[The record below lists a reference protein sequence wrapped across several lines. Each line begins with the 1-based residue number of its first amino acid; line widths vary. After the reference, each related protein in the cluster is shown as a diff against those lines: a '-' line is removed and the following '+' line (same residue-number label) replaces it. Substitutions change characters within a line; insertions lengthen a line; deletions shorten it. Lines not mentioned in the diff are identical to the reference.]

1 MKASFMT
8 VSGKRGRPIM
18 RTIKIIST
26 ALALM
31 FAVGFLLCK
40 TTDAKDSNEQ
50 ISGSFSGSSVTTGF
64 DFDND
69 SSTDQSGDLIA
80 AGKQNGGGAF
90 TLRLVNELDLVPG
103 TGCGAFP
110 AEGCNIDGVND
121 GCLFTVVGGAGAF
134 RFDAS
139 GDISTLQITGGT
151 ACINPNSAS
160 GVLPPFDSTYTQNW
174 SFKGGSGKFAGTTGS
189 GVVTG
194 KGQITSLDQPGHS
207 FSWDDG
213 TYTGTISTP

>member
-1 MKASFMT
+1 
-8 VSGKRGRPIM
+8 M
-18 RTIKIIST
+18 RTIKLFSSVV
-26 ALALM
+26 ALM
-31 FAVGFLLCK
+31 FAVGFWLCES
-40 TTDAKDSNEQ
+40 TDAKDSTKQ

-64 DFDND
+64 DFDHD

-80 AGKQNGGGAF
+80 AGNQNGGGAF
-90 TLRLVNELDLVPG
+90 TLRLVNELDPVPG

-110 AEGCNIDGVND
+110 AEGCNIDGVTD

-139 GDISTLQITGGT
+139 GDISTLEITGGS

-174 SFKGGSGKFAGTTGS
+174 SFKGGSGQFAGTTGS

-194 KGQITSLDQPGHS
+194 EGQITVLDPAGHS
-207 FSWDDG
+207 FSWDNG
-213 TYTGTISTP
+213 TYKGTISKP